1 MYTNTKSVLFHF
13 AIDEHYTS
21 VHDLLD
27 DTAFA
32 VLPLNASTVDF
43 KSSNRDVI
51 KRQTFSFNSRG
62 LINVLHSLFI
72 NYSHF

>member
-13 AIDEHYTS
+13 AIDEHYTW

-43 KSSNRDVI
+43 KCA
-51 KRQTFSFNSRG
+51 F
-62 LINVLHSLFI
+62 
-72 NYSHF
+72 